1 MKVVQRI
8 AVSFLV
14 HLRYPGK
21 SVPEA
26 IPHDRSESID
36 ICVAKD
42 ELKFCTFFGLVSHPV
57 SGTHIGARLNPD
69 SRREVPHW
77 GGMTVNHLL
86 FPMLRMMT
94 DLMITCFV
102 VQDFLHISWAGP
114 YHWKHQKVKSKLP

>member
-26 IPHDRSESID
+26 IPHDRSESIV

-42 ELKFCTFFGLVSHPV
+42 AGRNDVEYAQEGLDIAPSEAYICQFGGEMPVPAETDFTRTNFELFSLTNGS
-57 SGTHIGARLNPD
+57 
-69 SRREVPHW
+69 
-77 GGMTVNHLL
+77 
-86 FPMLRMMT
+86 
-94 DLMITCFV
+94 
-102 VQDFLHISWAGP
+102 
-114 YHWKHQKVKSKLP
+114 